1 MPLLLV
7 VEDAERLTDEESTL
21 LATLAPRL
29 PERTLV
35 AICFRDPPGS
45 RHPPLAD
52 LLGRGGVY
60 ELTRLVSLD
69 ALSREELGELVASMH
84 SLDTQVPPDFVEA
97 LWQRTAG
104 NPFFA
109 REVLRDLDPVDL
121 RAGRLRPGLPAGL
134 QGVLRHRLGAAAC
147 GHPGRGLR
155 GGRARSRGRADPP
168 RPTPRGRKSGWSAPW
183 ARH

>member
-1 MPLLLV
+1 MLLIV
-7 VEDAERLTDEESTL
+7 DDAERLTEAESNL
-21 LATLAPRL
+21 LATLVTRL

-35 AICFRDPPGS
+35 AVCFRDPPGS

-69 ALSREELGELVASMH
+69 ALGHEDLGALVASMH
-84 SLDTQVPPDFVEA
+84 PLDPEVPPAFVEA

-109 REVLRDLDPVDL
+109 REVLRDLDPADL
-121 RAGRLRPGLPAGL
+121 RLADSVRACRP
-134 QGVLRHRLGAAAC
+134 AC
-147 GHPGRGLR
+147 GACCDTGSASCPRTRGPR
-155 GGRARSRGRADPP
+155 SPPRRCSAARS
-168 RPTPRGRKSGWSAPW
+168 S
-183 ARH
+183 